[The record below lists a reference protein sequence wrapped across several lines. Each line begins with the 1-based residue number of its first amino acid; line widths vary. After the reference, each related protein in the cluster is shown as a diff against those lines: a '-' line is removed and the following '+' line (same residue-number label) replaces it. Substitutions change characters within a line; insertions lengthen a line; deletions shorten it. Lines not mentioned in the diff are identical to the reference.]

1 MDLDAETRAAG
12 LRCKNCGSTHFETP
26 DAGRGAVCRECGV
39 ESQDYLN
46 TAFEDWGE
54 ESQLYQGGNKSK
66 VLRRTTYVSGD
77 RKRRKGRK
85 KKASAALSFA
95 ARLAAT
101 EKVVA
106 AVATALVR
114 DCGVDAAAERAVAAA
129 WAAYAARAR
138 RGAAAAEV
146 ENDDAPAPAPTAE
159 APPAPA
165 EEGNAKKK
173 EGGAA
178 RLRRKRQ
185 REPRPPRPPQAP
197 VDLDADAYASVGME
211 AVLPLV
217 YDACRRAQIPVSA
230 CDLSRWSWHGV
241 LPYLS
246 AWRAGLDE
254 ASREALGRRAAHN
267 FSPRRAPGPGEIVYV
282 AELRFSPYHGAAW
295 RPMGPAEACALHA
308 AAIVDGGPFRR
319 FVAARAERL
328 LRLAAHAAPELRVTE
343 PRALA
348 AVCLALLRY
357 ADGFVVGPGADGTFP
372 VLPWSQA
379 DAATHPR
386 RADDAAAYAA
396 FVSARERRSR
406 GDRTADAAGE
416 AALEAYADALD
427 RRAAQLDAGPP
438 PARPRR
444 DRPLAPPVVVT
455 RGGVGADAGA
465 LLTLGAER
473 LQCPPGVFRAVM
485 DDVRDAVDAAIFAD
499 DRSDSE
505 HAARLDADA
514 REVVLDSSFY

>member
-1 MDLDAETRAAG
+1 MAETRAAG
-12 LRCKNCGSTHFETP
+12 LRCKNCGSQNFEMP

-77 RKRRKGRK
+77 RKRRKGRQ

-106 AVATALVR
+106 AVAAALVR
-114 DCGVDAAAERAVAAA
+114 DCGVAAAAERAVAAA

-146 ENDDAPAPAPTAE
+146 ENDDAPAPAPVAE
-159 APPAPA
+159 APAPA
-165 EEGNAKKK
+165 EGNDKKKK

-185 REPRPPRPPQAP
+185 REPRPPRPPPAP

-217 YDACRRAQIPVSA
+217 YAACRRAQIPVSA

-254 ASREALGRRAAHN
+254 ASRAALGRRAAHN

-282 AELRFSPYHGAAW
+282 AELRFCPYHGAAW

-308 AAIVDGGPFRR
+308 DAVVDGGPFRR

-357 ADGFVVGPGADGTFP
+357 ADGFVVGPGAEGTFP

-386 RADDAAAYAA
+386 RAAAAAAYAA
-396 FVSARERRSR
+396 FVSARERRVR
-406 GDRTADAAGE
+406 ADRTADAAGE
-416 AALEAYADALD
+416 AAL
-427 RRAAQLDAGPP
+427 
-438 PARPRR
+438 
-444 DRPLAPPVVVT
+444 
-455 RGGVGADAGA
+455 GAEGA
-465 LLTLGAER
+465 LEGLGRVLGREAVQVPEPALR
-473 LQCPPGVFRAVM
+473 VVARVVRCREFSVYKSRSRRIRFDYRGIFRE
-485 DDVRDAVDAAIFAD
+485 DAQIS
-499 DRSDSE
+499 R
-505 HAARLDADA
+505 R
-514 REVVLDSSFY
+514 

>member
-12 LRCKNCGSTHFETP
+12 LKCRNCGSTNFETP
-26 DAGRGAVCRECGV
+26 EAGRGAVCRECGV

-66 VLRRTTYVSGD
+66 VLRRTTYVAAD

-85 KKASAALSFA
+85 KKESAALSFA

-129 WAAYAARAR
+129 WTAYAARAR
-138 RGAAAAEV
+138 GRGRGRERRRAGAGARRRGTTRARRGGQRQEEGGRRRAPPAQAPAGAAAAAAAAGAGRPRRRRVRERRHGGRA
-146 ENDDAPAPAPTAE
+146 APRVRRVSTGSNTRLGLRPEPLVLARRAAVPVGVAGRPGRGVARG
-159 APPAPA
+159 ARAA
-165 EEGNAKKK
+165 
-173 EGGAA
+173 GGAQLLA
-178 RLRRKRQ
+178 APRAGPGRDRLRRGAALFSV
-185 REPRPPRPPQAP
+185 PRRGVAP
-197 VDLDADAYASVGME
+197 DGPGGGL
-211 AVLPLV
+211 
-217 YDACRRAQIPVSA
+217 RAA
-230 CDLSRWSWHGV
+230 RG
-241 LPYLS
+241 
-246 AWRAGLDE
+246 R
-254 ASREALGRRAAHN
+254 GRR
-267 FSPRRAPGPGEIVYV
+267 RRPVPA
-282 AELRFSPYHGAAW
+282 LRRGA
-295 RPMGPAEACALHA
+295 
-308 AAIVDGGPFRR
+308 GG
-319 FVAARAERL
+319 RL

-357 ADGFVVGPGADGTFP
+357 ADGFVVGPGAEGTFP

-396 FVSARERRSR
+396 FVSARERRPR

-438 PARPRR
+438 LARPRR

-505 HAARLDADA
+505 HAARLDDDA

>member
-12 LRCKNCGSTHFETP
+12 LKCKNCGSTHFETP

-106 AVATALVR
+106 AVAAALVR
-114 DCGVDAAAERAVAAA
+114 DCGVAAAAERAITTA
-129 WAAYAARAR
+129 WTAYAARAR

-146 ENDDAPAPAPTAE
+146 ENDDAPAPAPVAE
-159 APPAPA
+159 APAA
-165 EEGNAKKK
+165 VEGGDKKKK

-254 ASREALGRRAAHN
+254 ASRGALGRRAAHN

-282 AELRFSPYHGAAW
+282 AELRFCPYHGAAW

-308 AAIVDGGPFRR
+308 AAVVDGGPFRR

-328 LRLAAHAAPELRVTE
+328 LRLAARAAPELRVTE

-357 ADGFVVGPGADGTFP
+357 ADGFIVGPGAEGTFP

-396 FVSARERRSR
+396 FVSARERRVR
-406 GDRTADAAGE
+406 ADRTADAAGE

-465 LLTLGAER
+465 LQALGAER

-499 DRSDSE
+499 DRSDPE
-505 HAARLDADA
+505 HAARLDDDA